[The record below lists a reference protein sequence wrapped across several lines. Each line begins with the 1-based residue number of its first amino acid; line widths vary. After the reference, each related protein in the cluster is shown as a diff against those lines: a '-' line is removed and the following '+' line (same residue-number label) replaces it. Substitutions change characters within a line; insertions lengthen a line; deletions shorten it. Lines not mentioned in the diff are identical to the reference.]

1 MFPQIYSRPHRVPVQ
16 LPACGH
22 TFCKPCLKRLEKE
35 RRRDCS
41 VCREP
46 IRVKISQLSDNYA
59 LLLAA
64 NELQVS
70 FLYFITYSYLKQ
82 ACHQK
87 SCNILLFLQIY
98 TPVWIN
104 NKGTFLQP
112 QQNAGFAGLCN
123 NCKTVAGLPELPDT
137 FYAF

>member
-16 LPACGH
+16 LPCGH
-22 TFCKPCLKRLEKE
+22 SFCKPCLKRLETT
-35 RRRDCS
+35 RSRNCS
-41 VCREP
+41 VCRRP
-46 IRVKISQLSDNYA
+46 IRVKISDLADNYA

-64 NELQVS
+64 DELQVS

-98 TPVWIN
+98 TPVLIN
-104 NKGTFLQP
+104 NKGKFLQP